1 MTQPARQIAISQ
13 SEMSKWVRCRRTWY
27 LQYYLG
33 YLPADEN
40 PVGTRQLGTRV
51 HTALEAH
58 YGYQIDPVAVLAVI
72 YRVAIEGAPGY
83 EQELRK
89 EHELA
94 VIMVT
99 GYLEWVQE
107 EAKDANLQVVAVEA
121 DVQVPLPGLPGVLLR
136 ARMDQA
142 VRDLQTGFLSWLD
155 HKTADGFDSHQLL
168 ELNGQFKFY
177 SLVQL
182 LAAGI
187 PIDGSMPPPGAP
199 VVMGGKINTLRRV
212 KRTEKAK
219 PPFYARDDIR
229 YGPEVI
235 MSTLAKAQVICG
247 QIMAARI
254 ELDGLYHGGL
264 LVPGQPVPYP
274 PTIEQINAVQRSLL
288 FPNQMPRD
296 CSWSCPFS
304 SGLCIAMDDG
314 SDWGGMLQSGK
325 WVQGNPYA
333 YYERGGLA
341 SIRDELAKL

>member
-1 MTQPARQIAISQ
+1 MQPASQIAISQ
-13 SEMSKWVRCRRTWY
+13 SEMVKWVRCRRTWF

-33 YLPADEN
+33 YRLASEN

-58 YGYQIDPVAVLAVI
+58 YGYQIDPIAVLAII
-72 YRVAIEGAPGY
+72 YRLAIEQAPES

-94 VIMVT
+94 VIMVS
-99 GYLEWVQE
+99 GYLEWVNT
-107 EAKDANLQVVAVEA
+107 EAKDAQLQVVSVEA
-121 DVQVPLPGLPGVLLR
+121 DVKVALPGVPGVLLR
-136 ARMDQA
+136 ARMDQV

-155 HKTADGFDSHQLL
+155 HKTADGFDSHHLL

-182 LAAGI
+182 MAAGI
-187 PIDGSMPPPGAP
+187 PIDGSPPPPGVP

-212 KRTEKAK
+212 KRTEKSK
-219 PPFYARDDIR
+219 PPYYDRDDIR
-229 YGPEVI
+229 YSPEVI
-235 MSTLAKAQVICG
+235 ISTLAKTRRICAE
-247 QIMAARI
+247 IMAARE
-254 ELDGLYHGGL
+254 ELDYLYL
-264 LVPGQPVPYP
+264 RQPQLNGEWP
-274 PTIEQINAVQRSLL
+274 PTLEMINEVQRSIL

-314 SDWGGMLQSGK
+314 SDWGRMLASGRFI
-325 WVQGNPYA
+325 QGDPYD
-333 YYERGGLA
+333 YYERGGIA
-341 SIRDELAKL
+341 SIRAELAAL

>member
-1 MTQPARQIAISQ
+1 MN
-13 SEMSKWVRCRRTWY
+13 KWVRCRRTWF

-33 YLPADEN
+33 FLPAHEV

-58 YGYQIDPVAVLAVI
+58 YGYQIDPIAVLAVI
-72 YRVAIEGAPGY
+72 YRVAIGAAPEY

-121 DVQVPLPGLPGVLLR
+121 DVKVPLPGLRGVLLR
-136 ARMDQA
+136 ARMDQV
-142 VRDLQTGFLSWLD
+142 VRDTMTGFLWWLD

-199 VVMGGKINTLRRV
+199 VVLGGKINTLRRV
-212 KRTEKAK
+212 KRTEKSK
-219 PPFYARDDIR
+219 PPYYDRDDIR
-229 YGPEVI
+229 YNPEVLL
-235 MSTLAKAQVICG
+235 STLAKTQRICG
-247 QIMAARI
+247 QIVEARRV
-254 ELDGLYHGGL
+254 LDQLYFGYPQVNGGH
-264 LVPGQPVPYP
+264 P
-274 PTIEQINAVQRSLL
+274 PTIEMINEVQRSEL

-314 SDWGGMLQSGK
+314 SDWAGMLASGRY
-325 WVQGNPYA
+325 VQGDPYG
-333 YYERGGLA
+333 YYEKGGIA
-341 SIRDELAKL
+341 AIRDELAAR

>member
-1 MTQPARQIAISQ
+1 MA
-13 SEMSKWVRCRRTWY
+13 KWVRCRRTWY

-33 YLPADEN
+33 FLPAHEN
-40 PVGTRQLGTRV
+40 PAGTRQLGTRV

-58 YGYQIDPVAVLAVI
+58 YGYQIDPVAVLAVV
-72 YRVAIEGAPGY
+72 YRLAIETAPEY

-94 VIMVT
+94 RIMIE
-99 GYLEWVQE
+99 GYLEWAQA
-107 EAKDANLQVVAVEA
+107 EAIDNSLQVVAVEA
-121 DVQVPLPGLPGVLLR
+121 DVRVPLPGVPGVVLR
-136 ARMDQA
+136 SRLDQV
-142 VRDLQTGFLSWLD
+142 VRDLLTGFLSFLD

-168 ELNGQFKFY
+168 ELNPQFKFY

-187 PIDGSMPPPGAP
+187 PIDGSQPPPGAP

-212 KRTEKAK
+212 KRTEKSK
-219 PPFYARDDIR
+219 PPYYARDDIR

-235 MSTLAKAQVICG
+235 ISTLAKTQRICS
-247 QIMAARI
+247 QITDARR
-254 ELDGLYHGGL
+254 ELDVLYFGYPGVGG
-264 LVPGQPVPYP
+264 PP
-274 PTIEQINAVQRSLL
+274 PTIEMINMVQRDLL

-314 SDWGGMLQSGK
+314 SDWAGMLASGRF
-325 WVQGNPYA
+325 VQGDPYG
-333 YYERGGLA
+333 YYEKGGLA
-341 SIRDELAKL
+341 SIRDELAAR